1 MAGIDRSTAPYFLR
15 MEADP
20 LGGTTYTI
28 DGGSQLLNVPYAL
41 HAANSGVG
49 PQGPS
54 GAPGA
59 QGPPGQPACEVV
71 RAGNTIV
78 LYTSTNAYTSYQSES
93 SGSLNVAQW
102 SATSLNGTVL
112 GAVAS
117 QNTIVIFTTTN
128 ASGLY
133 QSESSGS
140 LNVAQWSST
149 SLNGNVLGAV
159 SNKNQIAAHTLPMAM
174 GSIKARAAEVST

>member
-1 MAGIDRSTAPYFLR
+1 M
-15 MEADP
+15 
-20 LGGTTYTI
+20 
-28 DGGSQLLNVPYAL
+28 
-41 HAANSGVG
+41 
-49 PQGPS
+49 
-54 GAPGA
+54 
-59 QGPPGQPACEVV
+59 
-71 RAGNTIV
+71 
-78 LYTSTNAYTSYQSES
+78 
-93 SGSLNVAQW
+93 NVAQW

-140 LNVAQWSST
+140 LNVAQWRST

-174 GSIKARAAEVST
+174 GSKKARAAEVST